1 MSYSKERP
9 FLATIKERLPLSG
22 EKSKKKTQHIVIDLQ
37 DSGIVYEV
45 GDCIGIYPH
54 HDQEI
59 VEKTLNILNA
69 SGDEFLHDKRSGH
82 DYSLKDFLHHKVV
95 ITSINR
101 KLVTAFAEKQSNE
114 SKKLSL
120 LAYLEKENRD
130 ELKEYLEKPLWA
142 FLSEHSEVDIPLQQ
156 LCDMLQPLLPRFY
169 SIASSQK
176 MHESE
181 VHLTVAM
188 LEYQH
193 GEFEKKGVCT
203 HYLCNLTQVAE
214 AKVPIY
220 IHKHRGF
227 TLPENGDTPIIMI
240 GPGTGIAPFRGFM
253 QERIATGAK
262 GPNWLFF
269 GEWTEENEFYYG
281 DFWRQL
287 AAQGKLRL
295 DLAFSRDQK
304 HKIYVQ
310 HRMKEHAE
318 DFYRWLQAGAV
329 VYVCGD
335 MQNMAKD
342 VDRALHEIV
351 QEQGHLDEKG
361 AKDFMAR
368 LKKEGRYLRDV
379 Y

>member
-1 MSYSKERP
+1 MSYSKDRP

-22 EKSKKKTQHIVIDLQ
+22 KKSQKKTQHIVIDLH

-45 GDCIGIYPH
+45 GDCIGVYPH
-54 HDQEI
+54 HDSEL
-59 VEKTLNILNA
+59 VKKTLDTLNA
-69 SGDEFLHDKRSGH
+69 AGNESIHDKRSDH
-82 DYSLKDFLHHKVV
+82 DYSIRDFLHHKVV
-95 ITSINR
+95 LTSINR
-101 KLVTAFAEKQSNE
+101 KLVMTFAEKQPNE
-114 SKKLSL
+114 TKKLSL
-120 LAYLEKENRD
+120 LAYLERENRD
-130 ELKEYLEKPLWA
+130 ELKEYLERPLWA
-142 FLSEHSEVDIPLQQ
+142 FLTENSEVTLPLQE

-176 MHESE
+176 MHERE

-203 HYLCNLTQVAE
+203 HYLCNLTPVAE

-227 TLPENGDTPIIMI
+227 TLPKDGDTPIIMI
-240 GPGTGIAPFRGFM
+240 GPGTGVAPFRGFM

-262 GPNWLFF
+262 GANWLFF
-269 GEWTEENEFYYG
+269 GEWTAESEFYYG
-281 DFWRQL
+281 NYWRQL
-287 AAQGKLRL
+287 AAEGKLRL
-295 DLAFSRDQK
+295 DLAFSRDQN

-310 HRMKEHAE
+310 HRMKETAE
-318 DFYRWLQAGAV
+318 DIYRWLQAGAI

-342 VDRALHEIV
+342 VDRALHGIV
-351 QEQGHLDEKG
+351 QEQGRLDEQK
-361 AKDFMAR
+361 AKDYISR

>member
-1 MSYSKERP
+1 MTYTKDRP

-22 EKSKKKTQHIVIDLQ
+22 EASKKKTQHIVIDLH

-45 GDCIGIYPH
+45 GDCIGVYPH
-54 HDQEI
+54 HDPEL
-59 VEKTLNILNA
+59 VDKTILA
-69 SGDEFLHDKRSGH
+69 MKATGDEVIRDKRSEH
-82 DYSLKDFLHHKVV
+82 DYGLSNFLHHKVNLS
-95 ITSINR
+95 SINR
-101 KLVTAFAEKQSNE
+101 KLIMTFAEKQSSE
-114 SKKLSL
+114 IKKLAL
-120 LAYLEKENRD
+120 FALLEKENRAQ
-130 ELKEYLEKPLWA
+130 LKEYIERPLWA
-142 FLSEHSEVDIPLQQ
+142 FLSEHSEVELPLQE

-176 MHESE
+176 THDRE

-203 HYLCNLTQVAE
+203 HYLCNLTQVEA
-214 AKVPIY
+214 AKVPVY

-227 TLPENGDTPIIMI
+227 TLPKNGDIPIIMI

-262 GPNWLFF
+262 GSNWLFF
-269 GEWTEENEFYYG
+269 GDWTEENEFYYG
-281 DFWRQL
+281 DDWRQL
-287 AAQGKLRL
+287 AQEGKLRL
-295 DLAFSRDQK
+295 DLAFSRDQE
-304 HKIYVQ
+304 HKVYVQ
-310 HRMKEHAE
+310 HRMKENAE
-318 DFYRWLQAGAV
+318 DFYRWLQAGAI

-335 MQNMAKD
+335 MKNMAKD
-342 VDRALHEIV
+342 VDQALHEIV
-351 QEQGHLDEKG
+351 QEQGKLDEQS
-361 AKDFMAR
+361 AKKYVTR